1 MYIYI
6 LYILYM
12 YTFIHLSAWEKVYSC
27 ILDEKSEVGEVRT
40 VSLYQ
45 LNNRISDEAKAAETH
60 VNVAT

>member
-1 MYIYI
+1 
-6 LYILYM
+6 M